1 MAAANAGWQAYQ
13 TGKGAQ
19 NLANGTTNAKQV
31 SISITYGEQQNRQ
44 TTQVQANQAQ
54 TSQIQAG
61 GKTTLIAGGAGEQSN
76 INITGSD
83 VSGKAGTT
91 LIADNHIK
99 LQSAKQDGSEQ
110 SKNKSSGWNAGVAI
124 QIGDGISLGIT
135 AGGNLGK
142 GKGQGENTTH
152 RHTHIGSMAGK
163 TTIRSGGDTT
173 LKGAQLIGKGV
184 QADTRNLHIESV
196 QDTETYQSKQQ
207 NGNVQ
212 VTVGYGFSA
221 SGSYSQSKVK
231 ADHASVTEQSGIYA
245 GEDGYQIKVRDNTD
259 LKGGIITSGKSAE
272 DKGKNLFQTATLTAS
287 DIQNHSRYEGK
298 SFGIGASVAISGES
312 MGQNRPADSGPGIR
326 LIDVSK
332 GQNNNNAIGYGSDGD
347 SKNSTT
353 RSGINTRNI
362 HITDEAGQLARTAR
376 TAKETEARIH
386 TGIDTETVDQHSGRL
401 KNSFDKDAVAKE
413 INLQREITQEFGKN
427 AAQTTAA
434 VSDKLGNTQSYE
446 RYQAAKTLLEAELQ
460 NTDSETEKA
469 AIRATLGQVN
479 AYLAENQSRY
489 HTWKE
494 GGIGR
499 SMLHGAAGGLT
510 TGSLGGIL
518 AGGGTSLAAP
528 YLDKAA
534 ENLGPA
540 GKAAVNALGGAAIGY
555 AAGGNVGTAAVGA
568 NVDWNNRQLHPDER
582 AWIKQNAKAFAKQEN
597 GGKEPTAQQVADAQK
612 RLVHQAV
619 KETDLFWMLTLEK
632 ITDLPAQDFLKK
644 AGRTFLNEDGRQQR
658 FFTTEGKQFVRPEV
672 FAPDARSDLVFYR
685 NNLHSSKNSN
695 ITQGAKDLASKF
707 AKKSWEEKKQ
717 NPLKTIIE
725 QSFTYSPLYVTGS
738 MAVDTFKD
746 AQNCAKDFGRCWD
759 NVTEAFQSPGAG
771 AASLILNDL
780 QPIYGQDVRGAQA
793 ALIGLQSVENLTT
806 AVGAGKV
813 LKQGVKPVINSFK
826 RMLGK
831 DTWGEASAGRKTGEM
846 SVLDGEM
853 AGENKP
859 RKQTNNVEY
868 EGGNRL
874 ATHERVNRN
883 IQETRGGSQSSQ
895 FKAHAQRERENKT
908 GLDFNHFIGGDI
920 NKKGTVTGGHSLT
933 RGDVRVIQQTSAPDK
948 HGVYQATVEIKKPD
962 GSWEMKKG
970 RSGKPMTN
978 HSMFPKY
985 WDEARIRAEVTSAW
999 EKRKMVNQN
1008 KWEGKSSSGVWIEG
1022 FITPRGTAYP
1032 IYGR

>member
-1 MAAANAGWQAYQ
+1 
-13 TGKGAQ
+13 
-19 NLANGTTNAKQV
+19 
-31 SISITYGEQQNRQ
+31 
-44 TTQVQANQAQ
+44 
-54 TSQIQAG
+54 
-61 GKTTLIAGGAGEQSN
+61 
-76 INITGSD
+76 
-83 VSGKAGTT
+83 
-91 LIADNHIK
+91 
-99 LQSAKQDGSEQ
+99 
-110 SKNKSSGWNAGVAI
+110 
-124 QIGDGISLGIT
+124 
-135 AGGNLGK
+135 
-142 GKGQGENTTH
+142 
-152 RHTHIGSMAGK
+152 
-163 TTIRSGGDTT
+163 
-173 LKGAQLIGKGV
+173 
-184 QADTRNLHIESV
+184 
-196 QDTETYQSKQQ
+196 
-207 NGNVQ
+207 
-212 VTVGYGFSA
+212 
-221 SGSYSQSKVK
+221 
-231 ADHASVTEQSGIYA
+231 
-245 GEDGYQIKVRDNTD
+245 
-259 LKGGIITSGKSAE
+259 
-272 DKGKNLFQTATLTAS
+272 
-287 DIQNHSRYEGK
+287 
-298 SFGIGASVAISGES
+298 

-362 HITDEAGQLARTAR
+362 HITDEAGQLARTGR
-376 TAKETEARIH
+376 TAKETEARIY
-386 TGIDTETVDQHSGRL
+386 TGIDPETADQHSGRL
-401 KNSFDKDAVAKE
+401 KNSFDKDGVVKE
-413 INLQREITQEFGKN
+413 INLQREVTQEFGKN

-489 HTWKE
+489 DTWKE

-510 TGSLGGIL
+510 TGNLGGIL

-555 AAGGNVGTAAVGA
+555 AAGGNAGTAAVGA

-672 FAPDARSDLVFYR
+672 FAPDAQSDLVFYR

-746 AQNCAKDFGRCWD
+746 AQNCANDFGRCWD
-759 NVTEAFQSPGAG
+759 HVTEAFQSPGAG
-771 AASLILNDL
+771 TASLILNDL

-813 LKQGVKPVINSFK
+813 LKQVAKTGWNGIKH
-826 RMLGK
+826 MQGK
-831 DTWGEASAGRKTGEM
+831 DTRGEAAKKDDPPKPNFDKKTDPPADPQPQETYSKRDANGRYHDKLGRFMSDPGRVAPTLKRPSLRKTIRD
-846 SVLDGEM
+846 SVYD
-853 AGENKP
+853 
-859 RKQTNNVEY
+859 RY
-868 EGGNRL
+868 
-874 ATHERVNRN
+874 
-883 IQETRGGSQSSQ
+883 
-895 FKAHAQRERENKT
+895 
-908 GLDFNHFIGGDI
+908 
-920 NKKGTVTGGHSLT
+920 
-933 RGDVRVIQQTSAPDK
+933 
-948 HGVYQATVEIKKPD
+948 IKLPD
-962 GSWEMKKG
+962 GSYTEKGNTSNIIKPPVHIGHRYGWENRRLIKAADELGMTQSQLNEYVNDPKRTKKL
-970 RSGKPMTN
+970 
-978 HSMFPKY
+978 F
-985 WDEARIRAEVTSAW
+985 AL
-999 EKRKMVNQN
+999 QN
-1008 KWEGKSSSGVWIEG
+1008 KAENESHNPMFEKPGNDGLDKIKEDMNDFLKSRSK
-1022 FITPRGTAYP
+1022 
-1032 IYGR
+1032 

>member
-1 MAAANAGWQAYQ
+1 MVLTCA
-13 TGKGAQ
+13 
-19 NLANGTTNAKQV
+19 
-31 SISITYGEQQNRQ
+31 EQ
-44 TTQVQANQAQ
+44 TTYRHSHVG
-54 TSQIQAG
+54 SAG
-61 GKTTLIAGGAGEQSN
+61 SPTVI
-76 INITGSD
+76 
-83 VSGKAGTT
+83 V
-91 LIADNHIK
+91 
-99 LQSAKQDGSEQ
+99 
-110 SKNKSSGWNAGVAI
+110 
-124 QIGDGISLGIT
+124 
-135 AGGNLGK
+135 
-142 GKGQGENTTH
+142 
-152 RHTHIGSMAGK
+152 
-163 TTIRSGGDTT
+163 SGGDTNI
-173 LKGAQLIGKGV
+173 KGAQVTGKGITV
-184 QADTRNLHIESV
+184 RATNFNIESL
-196 QDTETYQSKQQ
+196 QDTADYRSRQQ
-207 NGNVQ
+207 NISAQ
-212 VTVGYGFSA
+212 VTVGYGASA
-221 SGSYSQSKVK
+221 SGDYSQSKIN
-231 ADHASVTEQSGIYA
+231 AEHRSVSEQSGLFA
-245 GEDGYQIKVRDNTD
+245 GDDGFDVQVGGHTRLT
-259 LKGGIITSGKSAE
+259 GGIITSGQSAE
-272 DKGKNLFQTATLTAS
+272 DEGKNRFQTATLTHS
-287 DIQNHSRYEGK
+287 DIQNYSRYEGE
-298 SFGIGASVAISGES
+298 SFGLGANVAVSGKTLGQSAQNKPQDKHLTSVADKNGASSSV
-312 MGQNRPADSGPGIR
+312 
-326 LIDVSK
+326 
-332 GQNNNNAIGYGSDGD
+332 GYGSDGD

-362 HITDEAGQLARTAR
+362 HITDEAGQLARTGR

-386 TGIDTETVDQHSGRL
+386 TGIDTETADQHSGRL